1 MIRTVSRYVL
11 GRTIVALFATMA
23 IALAALMLERLLRLL
38 DLTVNSD
45 QSIFLVFGMLINL
58 VPHYM
63 GIALPVAFFL
73 AVWFAFNRLS
83 NDSELTALIAGG
95 VGLHKL
101 LRPIMWFALVITII
115 TVFILGYLQP
125 YGRYAYRSLVHA
137 VQHAS
142 LSAILDS
149 GAFVQVGNMT
159 FMAEAVSGQGH
170 NLSKVFVHVEAKDGK
185 SITTTSPAGALQ
197 DGEADLRPVLHLA
210 EGNLLAVKSQ
220 GDGGEVVTFNNYEW
234 PVGEAGI
241 ASFRERGKDVKEMT
255 LPELWFGDS
264 LTPEPVSSVRI
275 RAEFHDRLVR
285 TLSTFF
291 LPILAIP
298 LGLGI
303 GRTRRSSGIIFGLLI
318 LVFYQKVIQFGSSL
332 ALLGHVSPWLGL
344 WLPLALFATGSS
356 YLFFRVSFTVA
367 SDPVGTF
374 VEGLQDMAHRIPAF
388 RGAKQH

>member
-1 MIRTVSRYVL
+1 
-11 GRTIVALFATMA
+11 
-23 IALAALMLERLLRLL
+23 MLERLLRLL

-73 AVWFAFNRLS
+73 AVWIAFNRLS
-83 NDSELTALIAGG
+83 NDSELTALIASGI
-95 VGLHKL
+95 GLHKL
-101 LRPIMWFALVITII
+101 LRPVMWFALVITIV

-149 GAFVQVGNMT
+149 GAFVQVGKMT
-159 FMAEAVSGQGH
+159 FMAESVTGKGH
-170 NLSKVFVHVEAKDGK
+170 NLSKVFVHVESKDGK

-210 EGNLLAVKSQ
+210 EGNLLAVNSR
-220 GDGGEVVTFNNYEW
+220 GDGGEVLTFKNYDW
-234 PVGEAGI
+234 PVGEGGV

-255 LPELWFGDS
+255 LLELWSGDS
-264 LTPEPVSSVRI
+264 LTSEPVSGVRI
-275 RAEFHDRLVR
+275 KAEFHDRLVR

-291 LPILAIP
+291 LPLLNIILDSA
-298 LGLGI
+298 
-303 GRTRRSSGIIFGLLI
+303 
-318 LVFYQKVIQFGSSL
+318 V
-332 ALLGHVSPWLGL
+332 
-344 WLPLALFATGSS
+344 
-356 YLFFRVSFTVA
+356 
-367 SDPVGTF
+367 
-374 VEGLQDMAHRIPAF
+374 
-388 RGAKQH
+388 